1 LTSDDNEQGRV
12 EKLPKARIK
21 LFSELKHEN
30 TNINHL
36 KPKVPAMI
44 FQVDPIAKSINSR
57 IQPTSQ
63 MKAEMIKGNV
73 FKGLLLYAMVT
84 QSGAIYWAKHSKKI
98 ISL

>member
-21 LFSELKHEN
+21 LFS
-30 TNINHL
+30 
-36 KPKVPAMI
+36 KVPAMI